1 MRLCEQK
8 TIGHTYYLGIQW
20 IIWEIV
26 IDCNT
31 KIDNKISV
39 QKIRKLYKPK
49 HPAILCTP
57 LYMKFWS
64 KIWLQEDKQ
73 NRYSRNLKKAGSS
86 SLHDQR
92 IPFFMRAE

>member
-8 TIGHTYYLGIQW
+8 TTGHTYYLGIQW

-39 QKIRKLYKPK
+39 SENKQAVQTQTPCHTLHTTLHEVLEQNLAARK
-49 HPAILCTP
+49 
-57 LYMKFWS
+57 
-64 KIWLQEDKQ
+64 
-73 NRYSRNLKKAGSS
+73 
-86 SLHDQR
+86 
-92 IPFFMRAE
+92 